1 MRREVLALVAV
12 AVLAVPAWAHQED
25 PKAARFVP
33 ITIDVPLP
41 ETTPD
46 AVVEPLPVEPA
57 PPELAP
63 PPEIRTS
70 WGFGARENLYNE
82 TIVEAVLTAWPHEE
96 IPLPPTLFKS
106 VIAAESSFDAQAVSA
121 TGAAGLV
128 QLTPDTARRFG
139 LTSSG
144 RYDPDQAVP
153 AGVQAL
159 AEKAKAI
166 VDPANYHL
174 LLGRQPEDCPYA
186 QKVAQAYDELGP
198 PTDEQYWPLMLAAY
212 NGGGGTVLRAM
223 AIAYDRGLDPRKW
236 ENLVGD
242 RSKPKGTPL
251 FAACVEIY
259 KWGAAGKY
267 REMSR
272 YPDKVMKFYREAGE
286 AGLSG
291 SKHRSTDTP

>member
-12 AVLAVPAWAHQED
+12 AVLAMPAWARQED
-25 PKAARFVP
+25 QKATRFVP
-33 ITIDVPLP
+33 IHIDVPLP
-41 ETTPD
+41 DSPESAPD
-46 AVVEPLPVEPA
+46 PVVEPEPA
-57 PPELAP
+57 AEPAP

-82 TIVEAVLTAWPHEE
+82 TIVQAVLTTWPHQD
-96 IPLPPTLFKS
+96 IPLPPKLFKS
-106 VIAAESSFDAQAVSA
+106 VIAAESSFNPKAVSA

-128 QLTPDTARRFG
+128 QLTPDTAQRFG
-139 LTSSG
+139 VTWSG
-144 RYDPDQAVP
+144 RHDPATAVP
-153 AGVQAL
+153 VGVKVL

-174 LLGRQPEDCPYA
+174 LIGQKPENCPYA
-186 QKVAQAYDELGP
+186 QTVALAYEELGP

-223 AIAYDRGLDPRKW
+223 AIAYERGLDPREW

-242 RSKPKGTPL
+242 RKNPKTTPL
-251 FAACVEIY
+251 YLACVQIY

-267 REMSR
+267 REMSH
-272 YPDKVMKFYREAGE
+272 YPEKVIGFYREVE
-286 AGLSG
+286 
-291 SKHRSTDTP
+291 K